1 MVIIAPSH
9 AMSFQMTQYHHVL
22 LILAYPFSSST
33 QDTALDGNSSR
44 GIQGSI
50 ASISI
55 NNMQQRVADCE
66 GVSPVVLGGSHQHF
80 RQYHPRLRSV
90 YMISIA
96 CRKARIYGSAYRC
109 GQVEHCLPGY
119 EGLLMIVLD
128 LHIYNMY
135 NAIEFTSS
143 R

>member
-1 MVIIAPSH
+1 
-9 AMSFQMTQYHHVL
+9 MSFQMTQYHHVM
-22 LILAYPFSSST
+22 YCSSWHIRS
-33 QDTALDGNSSR
+33 QAQAIALDGNSSR
-44 GIQGSI
+44 GIQGFDCI
-50 ASISI
+50 DINL

-96 CRKARIYGSAYRC
+96 CRKAWLYGSAYRC